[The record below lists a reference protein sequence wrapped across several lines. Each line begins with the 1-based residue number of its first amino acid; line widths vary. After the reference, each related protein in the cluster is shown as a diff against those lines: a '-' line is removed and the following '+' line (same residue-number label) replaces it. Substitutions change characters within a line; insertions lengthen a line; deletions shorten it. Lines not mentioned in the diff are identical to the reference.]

1 MNNNLKVPKI
11 YNPSCKLMPV
21 RNLVIMNDAYPHPC
35 KSVIIISVIY
45 SRYAFPTV
53 TNSKTKRVYKSNE
66 VFFDQTAMS
75 KSKTDFID
83 HLICHY
89 NVKKKAKAT
98 LCNFVVET

>member
-35 KSVIIISVIY
+35 KPVIIISVIY

-53 TNSKTKRVYKSNE
+53 TNSKQNAYISPMKYS
-66 VFFDQTAMS
+66 
-75 KSKTDFID
+75 
-83 HLICHY
+83 LI
-89 NVKKKAKAT
+89 K
-98 LCNFVVET
+98 LL